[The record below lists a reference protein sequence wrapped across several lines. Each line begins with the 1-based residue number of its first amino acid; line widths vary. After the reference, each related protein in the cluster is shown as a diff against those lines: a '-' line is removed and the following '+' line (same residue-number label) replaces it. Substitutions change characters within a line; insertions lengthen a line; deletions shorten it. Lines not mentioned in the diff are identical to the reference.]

1 MQIPVEPPQVGPPY
15 VYEFGPDPRL
25 LSKGLSLSV
34 DALARQD
41 PVNTSIPFTVD
52 IPCCIGGAIDVLLVI
67 NDGLRWKGIDSHLRL
82 FVANGVTLEIPVV
95 ARDSSG
101 APILIYSGRLDDS
114 TLLGSSLEDLQL
126 SLIIETSKF
135 AQIEDCCGAPKLDV
149 IVKDCTSTSTTSTTS
164 TGPTATSTTTTTTP
178 FDCNIRIFQGTVEGP
193 FQVIGDQ
200 NVPDVIPLPID
211 IDCCWDGFLDVVLS
225 FDSEFPVNSFV
236 KLSVQSN
243 DGPEPVDIM
252 LEPFTGNPGAIIA
265 WGAFPPEPTFSL
277 KGRSFFLVIKDSGPI
292 RVGDVRASVGVK
304 PCGVCDGRRL
314 QLVDKEPGNEQGLQF
329 STSADGSR
337 LEITF
342 TVLPQFAPCCIVPGV
357 DSVAGASVRLTMR
370 LPLDGYL
377 ANCPRNVLE
386 FKLENKQLGEHEL
399 LSYVVI
405 EPDDVSRAF
414 DPSTNS
420 ANFVISMGMP
430 GFSFGLAVNGTWGL
444 EITSSCAFGA
454 SLDFQFGTASG
465 LELFDF
471 RFSPFLNEC
480 GASFFPPLL
489 WRLRVRVSLTSSSH
503 SYLAYR

>member
-1 MQIPVEPPQVGPPY
+1 M
-15 VYEFGPDPRL
+15 
-25 LSKGLSLSV
+25 
-34 DALARQD
+34 
-41 PVNTSIPFTVD
+41 
-52 IPCCIGGAIDVLLVI
+52 
-67 NDGLRWKGIDSHLRL
+67 
-82 FVANGVTLEIPVV
+82 
-95 ARDSSG
+95 
-101 APILIYSGRLDDS
+101 
-114 TLLGSSLEDLQL
+114 
-126 SLIIETSKF
+126 
-135 AQIEDCCGAPKLDV
+135 
-149 IVKDCTSTSTTSTTS
+149 
-164 TGPTATSTTTTTTP
+164 
-178 FDCNIRIFQGTVEGP
+178 EGP

-465 LELFDF
+465 LELVDF

-480 GASFFPPLL
+480 GASFFPPPFVEAACPGFSDLFFPFISGVPL
-489 WRLRVRVSLTSSSH
+489 GPPIDALPNSVAFTSVSFPAVDSGCCVENMEFFNLPVDGLVQRDISVFLDTKELR
-503 SYLAYR
+503 